1 MFEWDEQKK
10 AENFIKHGLSF
21 EDAEIV
27 FGGPCL
33 TFEDC
38 RFDYGEVRFLTF
50 GLLQR
55 RVVVIA
61 HTRRGRSTRII
72 SMRKANTR
80 EQKTYYQKRSETD

>member
-21 EDAEIV
+21 EDAENV

-33 TFEDC
+33 TFEDS
-38 RFDYGEVRFLTF
+38 RFDYGEVRYLTF

-55 RVVVIA
+55 RVVVMPI
-61 HTRRGRSTRII
+61 
-72 SMRKANTR
+72 
-80 EQKTYYQKRSETD
+80 QKEGATHE